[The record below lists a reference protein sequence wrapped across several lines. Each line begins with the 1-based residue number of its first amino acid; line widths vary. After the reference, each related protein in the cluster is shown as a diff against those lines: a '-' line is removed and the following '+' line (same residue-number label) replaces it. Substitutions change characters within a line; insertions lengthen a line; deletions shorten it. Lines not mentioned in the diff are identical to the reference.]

1 MNNFSL
7 LVLLLS
13 FWIQVGAQVKLSP
26 ETLTVLRGQEARFTC
41 TATTT
46 KWTVMIWL
54 LNSTAVLTISR
65 DIGVLPFITANVTAK
80 PASASQKDSWV
91 FVLKNTQR
99 HNQGQVTCDLQ
110 GIDRKTA
117 SLFVQEKGSVKI
129 TGDNR
134 LAFKGQSIQ
143 FECQAAGWYPQ
154 PTLQWHVKDRKGIGM
169 EVRRGDYN
177 ISIQES
183 GKSLFTVTS
192 NLSFLAAKSSR
203 VDCLASVSALTTPLN
218 SSVNL
223 TVVAEV
229 VQEEND
235 CTVPLAVTAS
245 LCALLLLLLLCICT
259 VLWYRQRRQAKS
271 SPQETTWFDQS
282 GSGRGPVAET
292 TGGKVNLGY
301 SSEGPTD
308 AAYSGVIMGTRR
320 QEDFVSFPKVPDI
333 VSSSNLSLHS
343 ESQAQVCLSE
353 ESSKNV
359 RRITTV

>member
-1 MNNFSL
+1 MDNFSL

-13 FWIQVGAQVKLSP
+13 FWIQVVGAQVKLSP

-46 KWTVMIWL
+46 QWTVMIWL

-65 DIGVLPFITANVTAK
+65 DLGVLPFITANVTAK

-134 LAFKGQSIQ
+134 LAFKGQSIL
-143 FECQAAGWYPQ
+143 FECQAAGWFPQ

-192 NLSFLAAKSSR
+192 NLSFSAAKSSR

-223 TVVAEV
+223 TVE
-229 VQEEND
+229 
-235 CTVPLAVTAS
+235 
-245 LCALLLLLLLCICT
+245 
-259 VLWYRQRRQAKS
+259 S

-282 GSGRGPVAET
+282 GSGRSPVAET

-308 AAYSGVIMGTRR
+308 AAYNEVIMGTRR

-353 ESSKNV
+353 ESPKNV

>member
-13 FWIQVGAQVKLSP
+13 FWIQVVGAQVKLSP

-223 TVVAEV
+223 TVE
-229 VQEEND
+229 
-235 CTVPLAVTAS
+235 
-245 LCALLLLLLLCICT
+245 
-259 VLWYRQRRQAKS
+259 S